1 MVQIIQNVVGLI
13 LMDVLRVGFDQYF
26 YNFSLLNVS
35 EVESDLILF
44 VAEVNKKIEK
54 GGFVFDVLEVVKNAT
69 DYQFFKF
76 RVVFAI

>member
-1 MVQIIQNVVGLI
+1 MQIIQNVVGLI